1 MKYKLLTALL
11 CGAIML
17 TSLPAVAA
25 VDGGKIALGSI
36 SPGMSE
42 IDLLNAFGQPT
53 RRDGDDWT
61 YPNFK
66 VEVERGM
73 VKEVSTTAQTIITPD
88 GVRVGQAAEA
98 LNGTFGRAD
107 KVDRDYNDTEYIY
120 YSTDNRK
127 KIEFKVVNGVIAK
140 ITCELND

>member
-1 MKYKLLTALL
+1 MKYKILTALL

-17 TSLPAVAA
+17 TSLPAMAA

-88 GVRVGQAAEA
+88 GVRVGQAAAA
-98 LNGTFGRAD
+98 LNATFGRAD

>member
-1 MKYKLLTALL
+1 MKYKILTALL

-17 TSLPAVAA
+17 TSLPAMAA

-42 IDLLNAFGQPT
+42 TDLLNAFGQPT

-98 LNGTFGRAD
+98 LNATFGRAD

>member
-1 MKYKLLTALL
+1 MKCKLLTALI

-17 TSLPAVAA
+17 TSSLAMAA
-25 VDGGKIALGSI
+25 VDGGKIAIGGV

-42 IDLLNAFGQPT
+42 TDLLNAFGQPI

-66 VEVERGM
+66 VEVERGI

-107 KVDRDYNDTEYIY
+107 KIDRDYNDTEYIY

-140 ITCELND
+140 ITCL